1 MIKIHILHYTVY
13 IFSINK
19 SIMKDITSQQNKVL
33 NCIQV
38 YIKKTGFPPTRADIC
53 QELGFKSPN
62 SAETHLRALEKKGFI
77 SIESGTSRGISII
90 NPEIEHDGNDYPIIG
105 LVAAGSP
112 TLATENVEKVF
123 NCPQGFFGSNF
134 DYFLRVRGLS
144 MKDAGIMEDD
154 LIAVK
159 KTQDIKNGDI
169 VIARIDDEVT
179 VKYFHRHSP
188 KIVHLQPAN
197 EDFSNIEIDLEH
209 TELFIEG
216 KSVGLIR
223 EN

>member
-1 MIKIHILHYTVY
+1 
-13 IFSINK
+13 
-19 SIMKDITSQQNKVL
+19 MKNITSQQSKVL
-33 NCIQV
+33 DCIQIH
-38 YIKKTGFPPTRADIC
+38 IKKTGFPPTRADIC
-53 QELGFKSPN
+53 RELGFKSPN

-77 SIESGTSRGISII
+77 NIESGTSRGISIT
-90 NPEIEHDGNDYPIIG
+90 NPESEVQEDEYPIIG

-112 TLATENVEKVF
+112 TLASENVEKVL
-123 NCPQGFFGSNF
+123 NCPKGFFGSNF

-159 KTQDIKNGDI
+159 KTQDIRNGDI

-188 KIVHLQPAN
+188 NIVHLQPAN
-197 EDFSNIEIDLEH
+197 EEFSDIEIDLKE

>member
-1 MIKIHILHYTVY
+1 
-13 IFSINK
+13 
-19 SIMKDITSQQNKVL
+19 MKNITSQQSKVL
-33 NCIQV
+33 DCIQIH
-38 YIKKTGFPPTRADIC
+38 IKKTGFPPTRADIC
-53 QELGFKSPN
+53 KELGFKSPN

-77 SIESGTSRGISII
+77 NIESGTSRGISIT
-90 NPEIEHDGNDYPIIG
+90 NPEAEVQEDEYPIIG

-112 TLATENVEKVF
+112 TLATENVEKVL
-123 NCPQGFFGSNF
+123 NCPKGFFGSDF

-159 KTQDIKNGDI
+159 KTQEIRNGDI
-169 VIARIDDEVT
+169 VIARIEDEVT
-179 VKYFHRHSP
+179 VKYFQRSAP
-188 KIVHLQPAN
+188 NIVHLKPAN
-197 EDFSNIEIDLEH
+197 NDFNDIEINLEE
-209 TELFIEG
+209 TELYIEG